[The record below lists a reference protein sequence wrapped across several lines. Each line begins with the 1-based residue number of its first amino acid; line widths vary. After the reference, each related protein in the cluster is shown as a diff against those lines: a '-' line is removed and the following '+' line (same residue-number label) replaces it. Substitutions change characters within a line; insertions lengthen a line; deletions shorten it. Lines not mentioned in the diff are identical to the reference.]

1 MKKVTKEET
10 KELQE
15 KLDNIGLNLEKIP
28 SIFQINEKV
37 RYKPLKGYNNS
48 NYKIY
53 HFVNIKDI
61 EIYLTNASRLDDTEI
76 KYKQCE
82 PLMNFLQSEN
92 EELLENYIE
101 FLRMLKELDITK
113 LKEVEKEQEK
123 FQNKTPFK
131 VKYKDN
137 FVWEIYYSE
146 VDDKYFMM
154 FSTMEKQT
162 EAVFYL
168 IKKQIE
174 LLKSKKTEMIYVP
187 INNMDYNTSILKKS
201 EITDLENYLWYFTK
215 NWPSIYEVQEKD
227 KTRNIQILGNITV
240 YDKIKSD
247 YKMQFNSKEEAQK
260 QFKLI
265 KALFI
270 LESNATDEYH
280 FQTGISKDGELNF
293 YFNHNRLTYEKL
305 AEFIKNEIERKK
317 ERIEKVIE
325 QNLYET
331 EKWLLLKETV
341 QKQNIEYMAKEKQIV
356 TFLECKKTFFGRV
369 SYFFKSKKKKVQ
381 EIQKIEKVFE
391 KKEEKANKVEIE
403 EKELYTLEDL
413 IKVCNILEK
422 NERDLKNK
430 QMDIKALENKK
441 ENLERKIKNATLYIN
456 EIESHKKSI
465 FDFWKFTN
473 KDEVPLL
480 LESEEQEEKAK
491 NKIKKVF
498 SYEEDIEEV
507 GKRIDERQRTLFSSK
522 ECDAVFAIYQDIESF
537 NIDRKAKKLKKDEK
551 CIEKSLN
558 EKKQEYEKDIEKI
571 KENDFDIFGNI
582 IEDKTKIKVLNNQK
596 HREIQKDKFKVLD
609 IHPTTTIE
617 EYQDNIHH
625 YGEILEEAYLK
636 MISPYDISVYNVG
649 EEIIGNKN
657 WIIMNMSAKNVIKKY
672 QVKENKF
679 ILNRINIKE
688 NMPVIFYSNIMFYEN
703 LNKTLPEGMDI
714 ETEVLLDLQ
723 KYEMKLVSRKD
734 FNMNFLENEFENKVK
749 TIEVYEYD
757 IERKD

>member
-1 MKKVTKEET
+1 
-10 KELQE
+10 
-15 KLDNIGLNLEKIP
+15 
-28 SIFQINEKV
+28 
-37 RYKPLKGYNNS
+37 
-48 NYKIY
+48 
-53 HFVNIKDI
+53 
-61 EIYLTNASRLDDTEI
+61 
-76 KYKQCE
+76 
-82 PLMNFLQSEN
+82 
-92 EELLENYIE
+92 
-101 FLRMLKELDITK
+101 
-113 LKEVEKEQEK
+113 
-123 FQNKTPFK
+123 
-131 VKYKDN
+131 
-137 FVWEIYYSE
+137 
-146 VDDKYFMM
+146 
-154 FSTMEKQT
+154 
-162 EAVFYL
+162 
-168 IKKQIE
+168 
-174 LLKSKKTEMIYVP
+174 
-187 INNMDYNTSILKKS
+187 
-201 EITDLENYLWYFTK
+201 
-215 NWPSIYEVQEKD
+215 
-227 KTRNIQILGNITV
+227 
-240 YDKIKSD
+240 
-247 YKMQFNSKEEAQK
+247 MQFNSKEEAQK

-537 NIDRKAKKLKKDEK
+537 NIDRKMYRKK
-551 CIEKSLN
+551 
-558 EKKQEYEKDIEKI
+558 
-571 KENDFDIFGNI
+571 
-582 IEDKTKIKVLNNQK
+582 
-596 HREIQKDKFKVLD
+596 
-609 IHPTTTIE
+609 
-617 EYQDNIHH
+617 
-625 YGEILEEAYLK
+625 
-636 MISPYDISVYNVG
+636 
-649 EEIIGNKN
+649 
-657 WIIMNMSAKNVIKKY
+657 
-672 QVKENKF
+672 
-679 ILNRINIKE
+679 
-688 NMPVIFYSNIMFYEN
+688 
-703 LNKTLPEGMDI
+703 
-714 ETEVLLDLQ
+714 
-723 KYEMKLVSRKD
+723 
-734 FNMNFLENEFENKVK
+734 FE
-749 TIEVYEYD
+749 
-757 IERKD
+757 